1 MASTRVS
8 SPCRVEHSCLE
19 ASGNVIHPQTEP
31 AVFAAGRDSAA
42 AQHQVRSVLLFTD
55 GQANMGVVAPE
66 QLEDA
71 TAHMLGA
78 DAAPRLLCFGFGTD
92 HNADLLTH
100 LAERGS
106 GQSFF
111 M

>member
-1 MASTRVS
+1 M
-8 SPCRVEHSCLE
+8 
-19 ASGNVIHPQTEP
+19 
-31 AVFAAGRDSAA
+31 
-42 AQHQVRSVLLFTD
+42 RSVLLFTD
-55 GQANMGVVAPE
+55 GQANVGMVAPE
-66 QLEDA
+66 QLEDT
-71 TAHMLGA
+71 TARMLDT
-78 DAAPRLLCFGFGTD
+78 DAAPRLLCFGFGAD